1 MSTTANTRSGARRRE
16 LVSRATRR
24 AFREMSTDTVL
35 RKIDEMWQDEG
46 FAPGPPREDVS
57 GERRALFQ
65 SYLDVVDW
73 TDDGHVV
80 RALRVF
86 ETVLHGRDPAYLRE
100 IRALLERDGYRLE
113 DNGRIEAVGV
123 VRWRLDALVDIS
135 DPSAIYAALERINR
149 AGNDDPALAIGSAKE
164 LIESTAKVV
173 LRERG
178 LPVDDRADVP
188 QLVRDAQQ
196 ALRLHPS
203 SAILGPDGNEAVK
216 KILGGVSSIAV
227 GVAELRNRG
236 YGTGHG
242 MAQAPAGLRPRHAH
256 LAVTAATAWCQLM
269 LDTLGDPDA
278 PWRTAP

>member
-1 MSTTANTRSGARRRE
+1 
-16 LVSRATRR
+16 VSRATRR
-24 AFREMSTDTVL
+24 AFREMSTGTVV
-35 RKIDEMWQDEG
+35 REIDGMWQDEG
-46 FAPGPPREDVS
+46 FAPGPVNENLDGV
-57 GERRALFQ
+57 RRALFQ
-65 SYLDVVDW
+65 SYLDAVDW
-73 TDDGHVV
+73 TDDAHVT

-86 ETVLHGRDPAYLRE
+86 ETVVRGRDVTYLGE

-113 DNGRIEAVGV
+113 DDGRIVAVGV
-123 VRWRLDALVDIS
+123 ARWRLGALADIS
-135 DPSAIYAALERINR
+135 DPSAIYAALDRISR
-149 AGNDDPALAIGSAKE
+149 AGREDPALAIGSAKE

-203 SAILGPDGNEAVK
+203 SATPGPDGSEAVK
-216 KILGGVSSIAV
+216 KILGGVSSIAL

-242 MAQAPAGLRPRHAH
+242 MAQTPTGLRSRHAH

-269 LDTLGDPDA
+269 LDTLADLDA
-278 PWRTAP
+278 PWRTSP